1 MDVDFKI
8 TTWERIR
15 VPKDKEAEVLSLL
28 DSGKIT
34 NANELIDVL
43 DDASCEILIET
54 EEQMTPQENGGSS
67 TIEALDNGEY
77 LFHNGIL

>member
-1 MDVDFKI
+1 MEVDFKI

-15 VPKDKEAEVLSLL
+15 VPKDKQAEVLSLL
-28 DSGKIT
+28 ESGEVT
-34 NANELIDVL
+34 NANELVDIL

-54 EEQMTPQENGGSS
+54 EVQMTPQENGGSS